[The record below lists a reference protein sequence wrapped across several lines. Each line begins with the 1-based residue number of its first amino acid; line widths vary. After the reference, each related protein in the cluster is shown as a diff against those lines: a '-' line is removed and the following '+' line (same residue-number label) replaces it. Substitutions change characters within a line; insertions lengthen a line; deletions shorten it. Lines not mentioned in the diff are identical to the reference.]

1 MAKEIKPLE
10 NLKDQP
16 TLINLSDIPPG
27 VTPEEFLKEWQKNS
41 GVIVFKNNPPLQ
53 KVKAMMDDA
62 GNWYVIPNKMLHD
75 FIILLDK
82 VYESGF
88 YDDDA
93 AAEFEEKFGKYR
105 TGGNVNNIQLY
116 ADIK

>member
-1 MAKEIKPLE
+1 
-10 NLKDQP
+10 
-16 TLINLSDIPPG
+16 
-27 VTPEEFLKEWQKNS
+27 
-41 GVIVFKNNPPLQ
+41 
-53 KVKAMMDDA
+53 MMDDA

-93 AAEFEEKFGKYR
+93 EAEFEEKFGKYR